1 MEVEEDHMSEKKNE
15 ALADTVSSTSESIDR
30 DPLDSA
36 VELISRPVPPGV
48 DRRNFIIRSAV
59 VGAAAMMTGKS
70 LLAAERTTEAVKS
83 LPVFSPSTGLFL
95 QLSAKGPIM
104 ITADEFYKVGPG
116 PSSSHTIGPMR
127 ITYDFYERCTKLP
140 ADKL

>member
-15 ALADTVSSTSESIDR
+15 ALADTVSSTSGTIDR

-48 DRRNFIIRSAV
+48 DRRKFLIRSAV
-59 VGAAAMMTGKS
+59 VGAAAMMTGKG

-83 LPVFSPSTGLFL
+83 LPVFSSSRGLFL
-95 QLSAKGPIM
+95 QLAAKGPIM

-116 PSSSHTIGPMR
+116 PSSSHTIG
-127 ITYDFYERCTKLP
+127 
-140 ADKL
+140 